1 MHVHSDVEDLECGP
15 LIYIYEY
22 PGQFKE
28 LDHYAHNSLKSSG
41 LLRIS
46 SWLSQRHLKGIMS
59 KTILDSALKAPP
71 QNLFSCSVFVILVYG
86 TTLYLGAYAIP
97 LSLWANVI
105 NSAVRYNFWLM
116 LNIKTDISTVFP
128 LSGPP

>member
-22 PGQFKE
+22 LGQFKE
-28 LDHYAHNSLKSSG
+28 FDHYAHNSLKSSG

-46 SWLSQRHLKGIMS
+46 SWLSQRHLKGMS
-59 KTILDSALKAPP
+59 KTILDSTLKAPP
-71 QNLFSCSVFVILVYG
+71 LNLFSCSVFVILVYG

-105 NSAVRYNFWLM
+105 NSAVSQTYV
-116 LNIKTDISTVFP
+116 ISD
-128 LSGPP
+128 